1 MLNKLIEWCNAPVN
15 SKQLGVFRIL
25 FGVITIIEVI
35 YYYRIGYVQNLFVLP
50 KLLFSY
56 EFFPFGILP
65 EGLMHLMIGGL
76 ALSSVLITL
85 GLYFRWAVAYFFLVF
100 TYFFLLDQS
109 NYNNHFYLFSL
120 ISFLLCFTNADAS
133 YSLAKSRWAPQI
145 PRWQIRI
152 FQFQIGV
159 VLFFGGIAKINPFWF
174 DFHPITEILSVK
186 AESSGL
192 EFLNH
197 SITHYVLMI
206 GGLVFDL
213 LAVFLLLM
221 KRTRMLAIG
230 LVSFFNLANSW
241 LFDDIGSFPLF
252 MMFSL
257 FLFLDDDELDK
268 LPLPRQKIIKP
279 VFKTNSLKHIGVGFA
294 LVYVLLQVTL
304 PLRHFLYHGY
314 PDWTGEGQRFAWRMK
329 IQYREFDRV
338 TFSLTAKESELEEI
352 LLPEQH
358 ITIHQYRQMTN
369 SPQSLV
375 LFAEYAEGLAKK
387 RNPNMHFMVKCNA
400 KVKFNGS
407 EYVNIFASNLDIL
420 EASRTHKSYN
430 DWIEP
435 MPTAYKN

>member
-1 MLNKLIEWCNAPVN
+1 
-15 SKQLGVFRIL
+15 
-25 FGVITIIEVI
+25 
-35 YYYRIGYVQNLFVLP
+35 
-50 KLLFSY
+50 
-56 EFFPFGILP
+56 
-65 EGLMHLMIGGL
+65 
-76 ALSSVLITL
+76 
-85 GLYFRWAVAYFFLVF
+85 
-100 TYFFLLDQS
+100 
-109 NYNNHFYLFSL
+109 
-120 ISFLLCFTNADAS
+120 
-133 YSLAKSRWAPQI
+133 
-145 PRWQIRI
+145 
-152 FQFQIGV
+152 
-159 VLFFGGIAKINPFWF
+159 
-174 DFHPITEILSVK
+174 
-186 AESSGL
+186 
-192 EFLNH
+192 
-197 SITHYVLMI
+197 MI

-358 ITIHQYRQMTN
+358 ITIHQYSQMTN